1 MKNKLKLLP
10 LLVLWAVSACSNT
23 ATAPN
28 TPGVKPPT
36 ANSGTAGKPMAGALT
51 ANDIALLAASGKG
64 DNAKVSE
71 LLGQGANVN
80 VQNDAGSTPLIEA
93 VYNNHI
99 ETVKLLLEKGA
110 DPNARKKDGATALGF
125 AKQYPPIVELLK
137 SKGAT
142 IESNQGLDIALLDTA
157 GKGDLAKAKELVEKG
172 AYVNYHDKEG
182 RAPIIEAA
190 YNGRVEVVKFLLEK
204 GADPN
209 SRKNDG
215 ASALGFAKKYPQ
227 IVEMLKAAGAKE

>member
-1 MKNKLKLLP
+1 
-10 LLVLWAVSACSNT
+10 
-23 ATAPN
+23 
-28 TPGVKPPT
+28 
-36 ANSGTAGKPMAGALT
+36 MAGALT
-51 ANDIALLAASGKG
+51 ANDIALLAACGKG

-71 LLGQGANVN
+71 LLGRGANVN

-99 ETVKLLLEKGA
+99 ETVRL
-110 DPNARKKDGATALGF
+110 
-125 AKQYPPIVELLK
+125 
-137 SKGAT
+137 
-142 IESNQGLDIALLDTA
+142 
-157 GKGDLAKAKELVEKG
+157 
-172 AYVNYHDKEG
+172 
-182 RAPIIEAA
+182 
-190 YNGRVEVVKFLLEK
+190 LLEK